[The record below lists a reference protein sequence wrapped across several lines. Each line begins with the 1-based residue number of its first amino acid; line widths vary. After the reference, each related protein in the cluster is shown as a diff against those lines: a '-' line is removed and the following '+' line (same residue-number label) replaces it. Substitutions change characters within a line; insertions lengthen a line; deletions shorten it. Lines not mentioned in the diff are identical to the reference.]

1 MYLTIKE
8 KAQKISVF
16 LQFLFQTSQR
26 IFMQQSAQVTILG
39 SIHKLYVS
47 DAIYFLLLKISLEAE
62 RKISASSVPRKA
74 KLPLLSVTN

>member
-1 MYLTIKE
+1 
-8 KAQKISVF
+8 
-16 LQFLFQTSQR
+16 
-26 IFMQQSAQVTILG
+26 MQQSAQVTILG